1 MHVDTSDSERAGVR
15 APSANARLASFSFWR
30 LLFNLVFWTALFTFV
45 LGVRYY
51 DIGNIAF
58 INLPVQI
65 PTQRIFLNG
74 VTLGLCVGTFYS
86 IVEHRLE
93 SLRLYDNSLSTI
105 ILLRTLYLFIV
116 CGLTLAAVA
125 YVNYYL
131 DVVRG
136 NVDAAKVGYAR
147 YLFSATVQFL
157 FAGALI
163 GNFALSVFHTLRT
176 KIGNADF
183 GNLLVG
189 RYRKPAEE
197 ERAFMFL
204 DLKSSTTIAEQL
216 GHRRYSSLIQAC
228 FRDLTATLLETS
240 AEVYQYVGDE
250 AVLSWPVQ
258 VAAQNANCLKAYFQ
272 FADMLEHRREHYM
285 TVFGLVPVFKAGV
298 NLGRVTVVEV
308 GVLKRAIVFHSDVLN
323 TAARVQALCNEHGK
337 TLLIT
342 DAVKDHLAGAPY
354 RFDFIGDIVLRGKA
368 QAVGVY
374 SVERDAARPAVALT

>member
-1 MHVDTSDSERAGVR
+1 M
-15 APSANARLASFSFWR
+15 APDRIQLAAFSFWR
-30 LLFNLVFWTALFTFV
+30 LAFNLLFWCALFTFI

-58 INLPVQI
+58 INLPVHI
-65 PTQRIFLNG
+65 PTYRIYLNG
-74 VTLGLCVGTFYS
+74 ITVGLFVGAFYTL
-86 IVEHRLE
+86 VEHRLE
-93 SLRLYDNSLSTI
+93 SVRLYDNSLGRI

-125 YVNYYL
+125 YLNYYL
-131 DVVRG
+131 DVARG
-136 NVDAAKVGYAR
+136 NVDPAKVGYAR

-157 FAGALI
+157 FLGALI
-163 GNFALSVFHTLRT
+163 GNFFLSVFHTLRE
-176 KIGNADF
+176 KIGYSDF

-189 RYRKPAEE
+189 RYRKPVEE

-216 GHRRYSSLIQAC
+216 GHRLYSRLIQDC
-228 FRDLTATLLETS
+228 FRDLTATLLKTR

-250 AVLSWPVQ
+250 AVLSWPVAL
-258 VAAQNANCLKAYFQ
+258 AAADANCVRAYFQ
-272 FADMLEHRREHYM
+272 FAALLESRGDHYRA
-285 TVFGLVPVFKAGV
+285 TYGLQPLFKAGV

-308 GVLKRAIVFHSDVLN
+308 GVLKRAIVYHSDVLN

-342 DAVKDHLAGAPY
+342 EAVKEQIGGAP
-354 RFDFIGDIVLRGKA
+354 FSFEFVGDIVLRGKV
-368 QAVGVY
+368 QPVGVY
-374 SVERDAARPAVALT
+374 SVGPDK

>member
-1 MHVDTSDSERAGVR
+1 VR
-15 APSANARLASFSFWR
+15 LPKENTRLGSFNYWRLA
-30 LLFNLVFWTALFTFV
+30 FNLLFWTALFTFV

-65 PTQRIFLNG
+65 PTSRIFING
-74 VTLGLCVGTFYS
+74 ATLGLCVGAFYT

-105 ILLRTLYLFIV
+105 ILLRTTYLFIV

-125 YVNYYL
+125 WLNYSL
-131 DVVRG
+131 DVIKG
-136 NVDAAKVGYAR
+136 NVDPEKVGYAR
-147 YLFSATVQFL
+147 YFFSATVQFL

-176 KIGNADF
+176 KIGSADF

-189 RYRKPAEE
+189 RYRNPAEE
-197 ERAFMFL
+197 VRAFMFL

-216 GHRRYSSLIQAC
+216 GHSRYSRLIQAC
-228 FRDLTATLLETS
+228 FRDLTGTLLDTR

-250 AVLSWPVQ
+250 AVLSWPVEI
-258 VAAQNANCLKAYFQ
+258 AAENANCLNAYFQ
-272 FADMLEHRREHYM
+272 FAEVLERRREHYM
-285 TVFGLVPVFKAGV
+285 AEFGLVPVFKAGV
-298 NLGRVTVVEV
+298 NLGQVTVVEV
-308 GVLKRAIVFHSDVLN
+308 GVLKRAIVYHSDVLN

-342 DAVKDHLAGAPY
+342 DAVKDKLPGTPY
-354 RFDFIGDIVLRGKA
+354 RFDFIGDILLRGKA
-368 QAVGVY
+368 QPVKVY
-374 SVERDAARPAVALT
+374 SVERQGSGS